1 MSEELNQEQQV
12 EQPIEQPQH
21 SDVELRAMEMGWRPK
36 EEFHGNEE
44 DFIDAK
50 EFVRRKPLFEKI
62 EHQGKQIK
70 AVTKALEALK
80 THYTRVEEAAVQKA
94 IAQMKAQRK
103 EALANGDG
111 DSFELIDDEIKK
123 AEQSLAQ
130 IEKAKEIPLVDEEV
144 VNPEWQAWTSRNS
157 WYNTAPHMKMFAD
170 QVGATLA
177 SRGMSPSDVLKEV
190 EKAVRK
196 EFPQKFTNPNKAS
209 APDVDSSVGKPKNV
223 SRGADDSF
231 MNEQEKKVMNDLV
244 RTGVLTKEKYI
255 SDLKAIKGLK

>member
-1 MSEELNQEQQV
+1 
-12 EQPIEQPQH
+12 
-21 SDVELRAMEMGWRPK
+21 
-36 EEFHGNEE
+36 
-44 DFIDAK
+44 
-50 EFVRRKPLFEKI
+50 
-62 EHQGKQIK
+62 
-70 AVTKALEALK
+70 
-80 THYTRVEEAAVQKA
+80 
-94 IAQMKAQRK
+94 MKAQRK

-123 AEQSLAQ
+123 AESSLAQ
-130 IEKAKEIPLVDEEV
+130 IEKAREIPLVEEEV
-144 VNPEWQAWTSRNS
+144 VNPEWNAWQSRNS
-157 WYNTAPHMKMFAD
+157 WYNTAPHMKVFAD

-177 SRGMSPSDVLKEV
+177 QRGMAPAEVLKEV

-209 APDVDSSVGKPKNV
+209 APDVDSGGGKPKTVNKT
-223 SRGADDSF
+223 DDGF

>member
-1 MSEELNQEQQV
+1 MSEELNQEQL
-12 EQPIEQPQH
+12 EQPSEPKH
-21 SDVELRAMEMGWRPK
+21 SEVELRAMEMGWRPK
-36 EEFHGNEE
+36 EEYNGDEE
-44 DFIDAK
+44 NFIDAK
-50 EFVRRKPLFEKI
+50 EFVRRKPLFDKI

-94 IAQMKAQRK
+94 ISQMKAQRK

-123 AEQSLAQ
+123 AESSLAE
-130 IEKAKEIPLVDEEV
+130 IEKAREIPLVEEEV
-144 VNPEWQAWTSRNS
+144 VNPEWNAWQSRNS
-157 WYNTAPHMKMFAD
+157 WYNTAPHMKVFAD

-177 SRGMSPSDVLKEV
+177 QRGMAPAEVLKEV

-209 APDVDSSVGKPKNV
+209 APDVDSGGGKPKTVNK
-223 SRGADDSF
+223 ADDGF

>member
-1 MSEELNQEQQV
+1 MSEELNQEQL
-12 EQPIEQPQH
+12 EQPSEPKH
-21 SDVELRAMEMGWRPK
+21 SEVELRAMEMGWRPK
-36 EEFHGNEE
+36 EEYNGDEE
-44 DFIDAK
+44 NFIDAK
-50 EFVRRKPLFEKI
+50 EFVRRKPLFDKI
-62 EHQGKQIK
+62 EHHGKQIK

-94 IAQMKAQRK
+94 ISQMKAQRK

-123 AEQSLAQ
+123 AESSLAQ
-130 IEKAKEIPLVDEEV
+130 IEKAREIPLVEEEV
-144 VNPEWQAWTSRNS
+144 VNPEWNAWQSRNS
-157 WYNTAPHMKMFAD
+157 WYNTAPHMKVFAD

-177 SRGMSPSDVLKEV
+177 QRGMAPAEVLKEV

-209 APDVDSSVGKPKNV
+209 APDVDSGGGKPKTVNKT
-223 SRGADDSF
+223 DDGF

>member
-1 MSEELNQEQQV
+1 MSEELNQEQL
-12 EQPIEQPQH
+12 EQPPEPKH
-21 SDVELRAMEMGWRPK
+21 SEVELRAMEMGWRPK
-36 EEFHGNEE
+36 EEYNGDEE
-44 DFIDAK
+44 NFIDAK
-50 EFVRRKPLFEKI
+50 EFVRRKPLFDKI

-94 IAQMKAQRK
+94 ISQMKAQRK

-123 AEQSLAQ
+123 AESSLAQ
-130 IEKAKEIPLVDEEV
+130 IEKAREIPLVEEEV
-144 VNPEWQAWTSRNS
+144 VNPEWNAWQSRNS
-157 WYNTAPHMKMFAD
+157 WYNTTPHMKVFAD

-177 SRGMSPSDVLKEV
+177 QRGMAPAEVLKEV

-209 APDVDSSVGKPKNV
+209 APDVDSGGGKPKTVNK
-223 SRGADDSF
+223 ADDGF

>member
-1 MSEELNQEQQV
+1 MSEELNQEQL
-12 EQPIEQPQH
+12 EQPSEPKH
-21 SDVELRAMEMGWRPK
+21 SEVELRAMEMGWRPK
-36 EEFHGNEE
+36 EEYNGDEE
-44 DFIDAK
+44 NFIDAK
-50 EFVRRKPLFEKI
+50 EFVRRKPLFDKI

-94 IAQMKAQRK
+94 ISQMKAQRK

-123 AEQSLAQ
+123 AESSLAQ
-130 IEKAKEIPLVDEEV
+130 IEKAREIPLVEEEV
-144 VNPEWQAWTSRNS
+144 VNPEWNAWQSRNS
-157 WYNTAPHMKMFAD
+157 WYNTAPHMKVFAD

-177 SRGMSPSDVLKEV
+177 QRGMAPAEVLKEV

-209 APDVDSSVGKPKNV
+209 APDVDSGGGKPKTVNK
-223 SRGADDSF
+223 ADDGF

>member
-1 MSEELNQEQQV
+1 MSEELNQEQL
-12 EQPIEQPQH
+12 EQPSEPKH
-21 SDVELRAMEMGWRPK
+21 SEVELRAMEMGWRPK
-36 EEFHGNEE
+36 EEYNGDEE
-44 DFIDAK
+44 NFIDAK
-50 EFVRRKPLFEKI
+50 EFVRRKPLFDKI

-94 IAQMKAQRK
+94 ISQMKAQRK

-123 AEQSLAQ
+123 AESSLAE
-130 IEKAKEIPLVDEEV
+130 IEKAREIPLVEEEV
-144 VNPEWQAWTSRNS
+144 VNPEWNAWQSRNS
-157 WYNTAPHMKMFAD
+157 WYNTAPHMKVFAD

-177 SRGMSPSDVLKEV
+177 QRGMAPAEVLKEV

-209 APDVDSSVGKPKNV
+209 APDVDSGGGKPKTV
-223 SRGADDSF
+223 SKADDGF